1 MDRVVRDRDPE
12 LALTEESVKGD
23 PYLQAVIRERNRWFF
38 SLEVEKKQEKLFE
51 LEVLLKGLDRFFNLD
66 NQPISDPEQV
76 LSRDFANELRILRN
90 AVFRVII
97 LSRILLPDREAR
109 SLHFKN
115 YVETRLASDFQ
126 RAQIIERTLSQR
138 TPVESLY
145 VLCHS
150 FINFHELLNN
160 LLKLQDQSYFIF
172 HHLEQLISREI
183 AANRFFNP
191 FKAAGFAPHYDVI
204 QSSRISRIVRT
215 IPDPNAK
222 RYISMS
228 FLMLYKLLRYLS
240 FIPSDSTDLDT
251 LKNSLLIYALI
262 RSEGLLIGGL
272 FENELSRQISRA
284 HGISRSTRD
293 DLLKLL
299 DPCAYQINS
308 EIYKI
313 FQLELKD
320 AATQEDPNILRTGIT
335 RSRGLLTNMFQQIIV
350 QLAQI
355 FEPEL
360 EGKDLFR
367 DYISRLE
374 QSLKLRKDVW
384 LFKRIIENLEAVIEE
399 CEPRAEH
406 VPIIEA
412 IKTLRNFIFYYQNI
426 SFQFVR
432 SADRDDFDFFFQIVD
447 GLPPS
452 AAESP
457 ENFEPFKRELHSFK
471 LFLETTLTNINNRS
485 ELRGLPFGTEEGER
499 LLAQFLK

>member
-1 MDRVVRDRDPE
+1 MRERDSGHTLTQEPVR
-12 LALTEESVKGD
+12 GD

-66 NQPISDPEQV
+66 NQPISDPGQV
-76 LSRDFANELRILRN
+76 LSREFSNQLRILRD
-90 AVFRVII
+90 AVFRVIV
-97 LSRILLPDREAR
+97 LSRILLPDHEAR

-126 RAQIIERTLSQR
+126 RAQMIERTLSQR

-150 FINFHELLNN
+150 FINFHEILNN
-160 LLKLQDQSYFIF
+160 ILNLQDQSYFIF

-204 QSSRISRIVRT
+204 QSPRISHIVRT
-215 IPDPNAK
+215 IPDSTVK
-222 RYISMS
+222 RYTSMS

-240 FIPSDSTDLDT
+240 FIPSESADLDT

-262 RSEGLLIGGL
+262 RSEGLQLGAL
-272 FENELSRQISRA
+272 FENELPQQISRA
-284 HGISRSTRD
+284 HGIPGSTRD
-293 DLLKLL
+293 DLLKFL
-299 DPCAYQINS
+299 DPSAYQIKA
-308 EIYKI
+308 EIHKI
-313 FQLELKD
+313 FQLELRD

-335 RSRGLLTNMFQQIIV
+335 RSRGLLTTMFQQIIV
-350 QLAQI
+350 RLAQI

-384 LFKRIIENLEAVIEE
+384 LFKRIIENLEGVIEE
-399 CEPRAEH
+399 CEPNAEH

-412 IKTLRNFIFYYQNI
+412 VKTLRNFIFYYQNI

-432 SADRDDFDFFFQIVD
+432 SSDRDDFYSFFQIVD

-457 ENFEPFKRELHSFK
+457 ENFEPFKHELHSFK
-471 LFLETTLTNINNRS
+471 LFLETTLSNINNRS
-485 ELRGLPFGTEEGER
+485 ELRDLPFGTEEGER